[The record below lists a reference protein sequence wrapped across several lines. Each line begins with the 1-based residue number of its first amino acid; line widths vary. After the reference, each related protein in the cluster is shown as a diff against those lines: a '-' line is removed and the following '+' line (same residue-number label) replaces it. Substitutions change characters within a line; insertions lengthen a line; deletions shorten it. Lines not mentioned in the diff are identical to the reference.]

1 MWIEYM
7 VVFVRWLCESQGSLS
22 LSEVGVLAFCHRK
35 VRYLRV
41 LGTIKAS
48 INISPLPGWY
58 LVSP

>member
-1 MWIEYM
+1 MWLEYV

-22 LSEVGVLAFCHRK
+22 SSEVDVLVFYHRK

-48 INISPLPGWY
+48 RNISPLPG
-58 LVSP
+58 